1 MKPRI
6 KKVLEILL
14 STDGWI
20 PVPKLAEKTGAGERT
35 LFRDLIELEYYL
47 KAYNV
52 QVLKKRSVGVRLDGD
67 INNLNFQNKRTT
79 IKLSWLTPLQRQLAI
94 ITYLGFS
101 PQIIKL
107 SELATLLSVSDSC
120 ISTDLKEIDLL
131 IQTKQI
137 NLSLI
142 RQKGIG
148 IMLSGPEWTLR
159 MFVLESFLHLFEV
172 SDILETILQT
182 GRNTLSEQLFK
193 ALHIDAEIDRLFNAI
208 NESEKKIGVHFSWS
222 DLVLLFIYLALALR
236 RKVIFFEESS
246 GFPHSDSTDFS
257 ISFASLLWNLL
268 TMKDEKEIMWLS
280 VLLSSLESGEVNE
293 TLYIYP
299 GIKNIVLS
307 CIPQFFAKNIIS
319 INFDPQLQKILEV
332 QLSSIILKKNYK
344 IPIVSHSTYDD
355 HILDSYTI
363 LIDDILI
370 PEIYKTLSIKL
381 DSQDLIPVKLIFA
394 STNDSYILSKKN
406 IRVVVS
412 CIEGICLANL
422 ITNTIKKNF
431 LQVSIIASL
440 SNDKLSET
448 WLASERIDLIV
459 STFPTH
465 LSWAEE
471 FIVPN
476 PFSVDDFI
484 KSFADYL
491 ENTFVKTN
499 FSQKNQNS
507 QNKQEVAY
515 NTSVQSSLDL
525 IQSFKLKTI
534 STQYT
539 DIEIIQLIT
548 NEILQVKKD
557 KILLQKELELRESY
571 GSVLLENS
579 NIRLFHCR
587 SKIIK
592 TAIAGLI
599 RNSVTGEIYFYL
611 IAPFMASKEEIAILS
626 TISIALSEDESFVY
640 ALRTMTEN
648 EIQKILF
655 TLLAFTT

>member
-14 STDGWI
+14 STDRWI

-35 LFRDLIELEYYL
+35 LFRDLIELEYFL
-47 KAYNV
+47 EPYNV
-52 QVLKKRSVGVRLDGD
+52 QVLKKRSVGVRLDGE
-67 INNLNFQNKRTT
+67 INNLKFQNKRTT
-79 IKLSWLTPLQRQLAI
+79 IKLSWLTPVQRQLAI

-182 GRNTLSEQLFK
+182 GRNTLSEQMFK
-193 ALHIDAEIDRLFNAI
+193 ALHIDTEIDRLFNAI

-236 RKVIFFEESS
+236 RKVIFFEEAS
-246 GFPHSDSTDFS
+246 GFLHSENTDFS
-257 ISFASLLWNLL
+257 ISFATLLWNLL

-280 VLLSSLESGEVNE
+280 ALLSSLESGDVNE

-344 IPIVSHSTYDD
+344 IPIVSHFIYDD

-370 PEIYKTLSIKL
+370 PEIHKKLSIKL

-484 KSFADYL
+484 TSFSEYL
-491 ENTFVKTN
+491 ENNFVKTN
-499 FSQKNQNS
+499 FFQKNQNL
-507 QNKQEVAY
+507 QNKQELVY

-534 STQYT
+534 STQFT

-640 ALRTMTEN
+640 ALRTMNEN